1 MTRARERHAARVG
14 ALGPLVGTGA
24 GAVVL
29 LAAAIWLSGGDEV
42 DVGKAL
48 VAVWLA
54 ALPVLGMGAL
64 CGRLVATL
72 VGVLARGRAGR
83 SANREGAGD
92 GA

>member
-1 MTRARERHAARVG
+1 MARARERHAGRVG
-14 ALGPLVGTGA
+14 ALGSLAGTGA

-42 DVGKAL
+42 DLGKAL

-64 CGRLVATL
+64 CGRLVAIL
-72 VGVLARGRAGR
+72 VGVIARGRTGR
-83 SANREGAGD
+83 SAKHEGSGD